1 MRRITVREGVGL
13 RIERFGLLA
22 NLSDG
27 MVRELEQKDRQLFG
41 NVPRHFDLAQKH
53 FAALKAGD
61 DSFRFHLCRQNPEQ
75 DKQTASSFGMLANS
89 FDCRETHVLEKPV

>member
-13 RIERFGLLA
+13 RIKRFGLLA

-27 MVRELEQKDRQLFG
+27 MVRELKQKDRQLFG
-41 NVPRHFDLAQKH
+41 NVLRHFDLAQKD

-61 DSFRFHLCRQNPEQ
+61 DSFRLHLCRQNPEQ
-75 DKQTASSFGMLANS
+75 DKQTASSFGVFANC
-89 FDCRETHVLEKPV
+89 FDCSVSHVLEKAV